1 MYEGEEHDM
10 ANYRRRTT
18 TRYSTYGSVAYAPA
32 YEGNTA
38 RVPRREEELRR
49 VPAPSPKRREEVRR
63 HERARVE
70 VRQAGQI
77 APFAVVGFLAV
88 AIFAVMMVTSY
99 AQLTVANDEMVTLR
113 RELSDLRSENV
124 TLSAQYEKV
133 FDLDTIQA
141 AVGDTMVR
149 PTNDQVVYIDLSAP
163 DAVTVYET
171 RGVDTGVQDLMNGV
185 RNVLDGIIEY
195 FR

>member
-1 MYEGEEHDM
+1 M
-10 ANYRRRTT
+10 ANYRRRNTT
-18 TRYSTYGSVAYAPA
+18 AYSTHGSVAYAPV

-38 RVPRREEELRR
+38 RVPRREEELQR
-49 VPAPSPKRREEVRR
+49 VPQPKRRQQIQQ

-70 VRQAGQI
+70 VRQAGHV

-88 AIFAVMMVTSY
+88 AVFAVMLVTSY
-99 AQLTVANDEMVTLR
+99 VRLTVANDEMVSLR
-113 RELSDLRSENV
+113 KELDNLQSQNSIL
-124 TLSAQYEKV
+124 TAQYEKV
-133 FDLDTIQA
+133 FDLATIQA

-163 DAVTVYET
+163 DTVTVYQEEQ
-171 RGVDTGVQDLMNGV
+171 GNAGLQSMIDGAMD
-185 RNVLDGIIEY
+185 VLSGIVEY

>member
-1 MYEGEEHDM
+1 M
-10 ANYRRRTT
+10 AANRRRTT
-18 TRYSTYGSVAYAPA
+18 TAYSTYGSAAYSPL
-32 YEGNTA
+32 YDGNAA
-38 RVPRREEELRR
+38 RVPRREEEYIP
-49 VPAPSPKRREEVRR
+49 VPQPKRREQVRR

-88 AIFAVMMVTSY
+88 AVFAVMLITSY
-99 AQLTVANDEMVTLR
+99 AQLTVANDEMVSLR
-113 RELSDLRSENV
+113 RELSQLKEENV

-133 FDLDTIQA
+133 FDLATVEA

-149 PTNDQVVYIDLSAP
+149 PTGDQVVYIDLSAP
-163 DAVTVYET
+163 DTVTVY
-171 RGVDTGVQDLMNGV
+171 GDGTGTSWFQRVA
-185 RNVLDGIIEY
+185 DGAGEVFGSIIEY

>member
-1 MYEGEEHDM
+1 M
-10 ANYRRRTT
+10 AKSRRRNTT
-18 TRYSTYGSVAYAPA
+18 AYSTYGSVAYAPT
-32 YEGNTA
+32 YDGNAA

-49 VPAPSPKRREEVRR
+49 APAPQPKKPVRR

-70 VRQAGQI
+70 VRQAGAV

-88 AIFAVMMVTSY
+88 AVFAVMLVTSY
-99 AQLTVANDEMVTLR
+99 AQLTMANDEMVSLR
-113 RELSDLRSENV
+113 RQLFELKVENT

-133 FDLDTIQA
+133 FDLATIQE
-141 AVGDTMVR
+141 AVGDTMIR

-163 DAVTVYET
+163 DTVTVYHDKGGDPGL
-171 RGVDTGVQDLMNGV
+171 RDLLNGV
-185 RNVLDGIIEY
+185 HEVLDGIIEY